1 VDVSLYFHI
10 PFCTR
15 KCAYCH
21 FYVLPDKESL
31 KQKLLHSLQQ
41 EWQLRLPL
49 LQNNEAGVKKQ
60 IVSIYFG
67 GGTPALFGPQA
78 IGTLLDAIRL
88 SPISLADSCEITL
101 EANPENITPS
111 LMRAYASRGINRV
124 SIGLQTLDEALLP
137 RLNRVHTAQEGI
149 NAVINTASSGIS
161 NISVDLMYELPEQT
175 LFSWIQT
182 LERTSTLPITHISL
196 YNLTIEPA
204 TSFFRQ
210 RHTLQPLLPSQE
222 VGASMYKAAIETL
235 GVHGFPQY
243 EISAFAKQ
251 NYFSRHNTGYWTG
264 RPFLGFGPSAFSYWE
279 GKRFRNVPHL
289 DHYAAALAQG
299 KIALDSEEELE
310 KPAQQRELLAIHLRL
325 LEGVDLHQFQ
335 QKNAPF
341 EPITLQVIDTLKEQG
356 LLQRYQG
363 KLSLTEKGRMFY
375 DSVATELI

>member
-1 VDVSLYFHI
+1 MDVSLYFHI

-21 FYVLPDKESL
+21 FYVLPDKEPL
-31 KQKLLHSLQQ
+31 KQKLLRSLQQ

-49 LQNNEAGVKKQ
+49 LQNREGEVKKQ

-78 IGTLLDAIRL
+78 IQTLLDTIRA
-88 SPISLADSCEITL
+88 SPISIADSCEITL
-101 EANPENITPS
+101 EANPENITAV
-111 LMRAYASRGINRV
+111 RIREYADTGINRI

-137 RLNRVHTAQEGI
+137 RLNRTHTAQEGI
-149 NAVINTASSGIS
+149 EAVIQTASSGIS
-161 NISVDLMYELPEQT
+161 NISIDLMYELPEQN
-175 LFSWIQT
+175 LASWIQT
-182 LERTSTLPITHISL
+182 LKQACTLPITHISL
-196 YNLTIEPA
+196 YNLTIEPV
-204 TSFFRQ
+204 TTFFKQ
-210 RHTLQPLLPSQE
+210 RHTLQPLLPTQE
-222 VGASMYKAAIETL
+222 VSAAMYKTAIEIL
-235 GVHGFPQY
+235 GAHGFPQY

-289 DHYAAALAQG
+289 DKYAEALAQG
-299 KIALDSEEELE
+299 KMVLDSEEELE

-325 LEGVDLHQFQ
+325 LEGVNLHLFQ
-335 QKNAPF
+335 QKNGAL
-341 EPITLQVIDTLKEQG
+341 EKSTWNTIDALKNQD
-356 LLQRYQG
+356 LLRQDQE